1 MAVPV
6 LKFEFWWVMGSFLVL
21 EAMVGMF
28 NGCGATMRS
37 KYFPESMQS
46 SIMSVFR
53 LPLNVLVVA
62 GTKLTDHASDI
73 AALQKVYSVV
83 LAVHVMAFGCQLC
96 LMAAE
101 QDDPREVEK
110 KMKPE

>member
-6 LKFEFWWVMGSFLVL
+6 INFEFWWVMGSFLVL
-21 EAMVGMF
+21 EAMVGLF
-28 NGCGATMRS
+28 NSCGATLRS

-62 GTKLTDHASDI
+62 GTKLTDHASDASSLRNVFVI
-73 AALQKVYSVV
+73 VGCVH
-83 LAVHVMAFGCQLC
+83 AVACVAQLC
-96 LMAAE
+96 LMAAPE
-101 QDDPREVEK
+101 DNPRAAEDK
-110 KMKPE
+110 IKPE